1 MPSCIEDLNRP
12 PYPKQIILDI
22 HSFCNAKC
30 VICPYDYLRKK
41 IKMGIM
47 EKDLFSKIIDD
58 FSCLAKLKNF
68 NGTVVFCNMGELFFN
83 KEVIN
88 RIRYVLKSGLDFSI
102 QTNGALMSNEVMDR
116 LVESGFTGPITVSC
130 HGISPDVY
138 KRTMGLDIYVTLNN
152 IDYLISQYPK
162 NKILIQAIPYKW
174 PKGEARRIRKY
185 WRQKGIKV
193 RMPLPNNRSGL
204 LTSIKTNYKSSL
216 VGCSVGRPLGE
227 MVICFNGDVVLCCN
241 DMAQQEIVGNL
252 RENNIEEV
260 WNGDVFID
268 KIKQIYCGKPSKD
281 DFICKMCE
289 SGKRSNSQVLRL
301 IKNIKY
307 SLKRFFLTQ
316 IW

>member
-1 MPSCIEDLNRP
+1 
-12 PYPKQIILDI
+12 
-22 HSFCNAKC
+22 
-30 VICPYDYLRKK
+30 
-41 IKMGIM
+41 
-47 EKDLFSKIIDD
+47 
-58 FSCLAKLKNF
+58 
-68 NGTVVFCNMGELFFN
+68 
-83 KEVIN
+83 VIN

-102 QTNGALMSNEVMDR
+102 QTNGSLMSNEVVDR
-116 LVESGFTGPITVSC
+116 LVESGFTGPITISC

-216 VGCSVGRPLGE
+216 VGCSVGRPLSE
-227 MVICFNGDVVLCCN
+227 MVICFNGDVILCCN

-268 KIKQIYCGKPSKD
+268 KIKQIYCGKPSKN

-289 SGKRSNSQVLRL
+289 SGKQSNSQVLRL

-307 SLKRFFLTQ
+307 SLKRFFLTR